1 MKEAAMKARRCQK
14 KSQILLDFISRC
26 CKWPGIGWNTPG
38 AGSLSWTGSR
48 VSMCQ
53 DSSHLRRD
61 RPFFSSS
68 SSNKA
73 SSSRVSSSS
82 RELDLPNSSHQPL
95 PSPVPNQ
102 SPLHCLMY
110 LVFQTCKMSF
120 KRRNDSGGEA
130 SASLVRIPLLLIF
143 PTFLFEGE
151 AESKAG
157 CCSLI

>member
-1 MKEAAMKARRCQK
+1 
-14 KSQILLDFISRC
+14 
-26 CKWPGIGWNTPG
+26 
-38 AGSLSWTGSR
+38 
-48 VSMCQ
+48 MCQ

-130 SASLVRIPLLLIF
+130 SASLVRILLLQVF
-143 PTFLFEGE
+143 PALFYEGE
-151 AESKAG
+151 AQSKAD
-157 CCSLI
+157 CCSLVKHAVHQVFYHYFAVEKSSHQSFCLV